1 MSADDGYRALSNQ
14 QRLIESLTYGCEGR
28 IGRILVAA
36 QNRGS
41 GGNRDSYPEIHIMRK
56 TNPSYYHRIASF
68 ELNELTGIRSPNLLE
83 FVANGSYAN
92 TYARSGDV
100 VRIYQPSSSDSVYG
114 VYHEPGV
121 GPNNYFING
130 YPSNTRTV
138 FPLRSIS
145 SQDNS
150 QPLFIVELGKALTVS
165 HYVYECY
172 ILCSLHSGQ
181 MFLTEQSIQWKCKF
195 L

>member
-1 MSADDGYRALSNQ
+1 
-14 QRLIESLTYGCEGR
+14 
-28 IGRILVAA
+28 
-36 QNRGS
+36 
-41 GGNRDSYPEIHIMRK
+41 MRK

-100 VRIYQPSSSDSVYG
+100 VRIYQPSSSHSVYG

-121 GPNNYFING
+121 GPNNYFIDG

-165 HYVYECY
+165 HYVYE
-172 ILCSLHSGQ
+172 
-181 MFLTEQSIQWKCKF
+181 
-195 L
+195 